1 MSLPQS
7 SKEPMK
13 EAMKQPK
20 SLSIFFLT
28 EMWERYGFYAL
39 QGTLAFFLTQQF
51 GFSDV
56 LTDAT
61 IGTFIAMLY
70 ITPILGGFIAD
81 KFLGFKHTIILGGL
95 ILCMGYGLLATTY
108 DFTLVSLYFGCIA
121 VGTGLLKANVS
132 SLLGRIY
139 QENDPRRDAGFTIF
153 YVGINTGTLLAM
165 GASGYLV
172 EYLGWHWNFA
182 IAAMGMLLSVGSFI
196 TGCRLFNI
204 QDNQKLNTPLLKKF
218 SAYPMAGVCI
228 LICAVLLK
236 LENVATW
243 VFIIAIFLSFMAVI
257 YSGIGETK
265 KQQRRLGAFILLAFL
280 HCLFWAIYNQMFISF
295 NLFISRAVFPNI
307 LGLHLPAP
315 VFMGFEA
322 LGVIFFGGIFSHL
335 WIRLSKTKFNP
346 STPSKFAL
354 SFVFIALAL
363 AVLLGGMALTN
374 PALQLSPFWILL
386 FYLIVAF
393 GELCISPIGLA
404 MVTRIATPRLAG
416 MMMGVWLFTIGI
428 GGKIAGYIAT
438 LAAIPSNIHTL
449 PEIKL
454 IYQHAF
460 EKFLGMAAITFVIA
474 LLLIPVIRYLIS
486 GRFSGI
492 GVGKNKDVQC

>member
-1 MSLPQS
+1 MSLPQ
-7 SKEPMK
+7 PL
-13 EAMKQPK
+13 KQPK

-39 QGTLAFFLTQQF
+39 QGTLAFFLSQQF
-51 GFSDV
+51 HFSDA

-61 IGTFIAMLY
+61 IGTFIAMIY

-81 KFLGFKHTIILGGL
+81 RFLGFKHTIILGGL
-95 ILCMGYGLLATTY
+95 LLCLGYSLLATTY
-108 DFTLVSLYFGCIA
+108 DFTYVALCFGCIA

-132 SLLGRIY
+132 SLLGKIY
-139 QENDPRRDAGFTIF
+139 TENDPRRDSGFTIF

-165 GASGYLV
+165 GASGYIV
-172 EYLGWHWNFA
+172 EYFGWHWNFA
-182 IAAMGMLLSVGSFI
+182 LAAMGMMLSVGSFI
-196 TGCRLFNI
+196 TGIRLFHI
-204 QDNQKLNTPLLKKF
+204 EEHQKIKSSSLKKII
-218 SAYPMAGVCI
+218 AYTLAFLCI
-228 LICAVLLK
+228 LLCAVLLK
-236 LENVATW
+236 LEGVATW
-243 VFIIAIFLSFMAVI
+243 FFIVAVILSFVAVI
-257 YSGIGETK
+257 YAGKGETR
-265 KQQRRLGAFILLAFL
+265 KQQKRLGAFILLALL

-322 LGVIFFGGIFSHL
+322 IGVIFFGGIFSHL
-335 WIRLSKTKFNP
+335 WLKLSKTRFNP

-354 SFVFIALAL
+354 SFVFIGLAL
-363 AVLLGGMALTN
+363 AILLGGMALTA
-374 PALQLSPFWILL
+374 PELQLSPFWILL
-386 FYLIVAF
+386 FYLIVSF

-404 MVTRIATPRLAG
+404 MVTRIATPKLMG
-416 MMMGVWLFTIGI
+416 MMMGVWFFTIGI

-438 LAAIPSNIHTL
+438 LAAIPSDLHSL
-449 PEIKL
+449 PEIKA

-460 EKFLGMAAITFVIA
+460 EKFFGIAATTFIVA
-474 LLLIPVIRYLIS
+474 VLLIPIIRYLIS

-492 GVGKNKDVQC
+492 GTGKNKDAQC